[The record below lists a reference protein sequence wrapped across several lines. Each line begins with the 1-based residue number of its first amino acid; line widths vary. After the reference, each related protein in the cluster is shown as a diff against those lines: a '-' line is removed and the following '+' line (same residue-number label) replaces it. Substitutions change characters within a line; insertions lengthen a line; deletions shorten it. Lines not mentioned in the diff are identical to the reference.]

1 MSMRGFTMSLMAL
14 SISCWPALAHAE
26 IDGHGPDTWR
36 VHDVAADDVLNARMG
51 PGTNYPII
59 DTFEHDEIGLQQVT
73 CVPLLIAAAYEK
85 LTQAQRDALP
95 ASWCL
100 MRSADLSRAGWV
112 LQRYLVGE
120 GYEAAQAPDLA
131 GSEAMIAE
139 AVELVR
145 ALYDNADA
153 GVNAGLHPLD
163 PANALDYFS
172 ADVVEAIQ
180 SQPLQADPL
189 FGAQD
194 FDGSYGDPVID
205 ANQPMLRGMIT
216 VNVEIVNSGRR
227 HVATFRLRA
236 DPAQPGAPMRIFR
249 IAHDGWSFP

>member
-1 MSMRGFTMSLMAL
+1 MRARKFTTSLSAL
-14 SISCWPALAHAE
+14 CISCWPALAQAE
-26 IDGHGPDTWR
+26 IDGHGPDGWR
-36 VHDVAADDVLNARMG
+36 VHDVAEDDVLNARIG

-59 DTFEHDEIGLQQVT
+59 DAFGHDERGLQQVT
-73 CVPLLIAAAYEK
+73 CVPLLIGAAYEK
-85 LTQAQRDALP
+85 LTQVQRDALP
-95 ASWCL
+95 PSWCL

-120 GYEAAQAPDLA
+120 GYEAAQTSAPA
-131 GSEAMIAE
+131 GSETLIAA

-153 GVNAGLHPLD
+153 GANARLHLLD

-172 ADVVEAIQ
+172 ADVVEAMRA
-180 SQPLQADPL
+180 QPLQADPL

-194 FDGSYGDPVID
+194 FDGTYGDPVVD

-216 VNVEIVNSGRR
+216 VNVEIVNFGRP

-236 DPAQPGAPMRIFR
+236 DPAQPGAPIRIFR
-249 IAHDGWSFP
+249 IEHGNWSFP